1 MTPMNPALGIELQR
15 HAGCTVIR
23 CIGRILFEHGDGGL
37 ENAGLR
43 ELSAGRR
50 VILDLSDVS
59 RMDASGIGA
68 IARLCRSGL
77 MAHLPVVI
85 VGADARTQRLLEITQ
100 LDSVVDITE
109 TEYISPSSYRELC
122 GTC

>member
-1 MTPMNPALGIELQR
+1 MTPTNPALGIELQR

-23 CIGRILFEHGDGGL
+23 CIGRIVFEYGDAGL

-50 VILDLSDVS
+50 VILDLSDVT
-59 RMDASGIGA
+59 RIDASGIGA
-68 IARLCRSGL
+68 IARLSRSGM
-77 MAHLPVVI
+77 MAHRPVVI
-85 VGADARTQRLLEITQ
+85 VGADARTQRLLELTQ

-109 TEYISPSSYRELC
+109 TEYVSPSSYRELC